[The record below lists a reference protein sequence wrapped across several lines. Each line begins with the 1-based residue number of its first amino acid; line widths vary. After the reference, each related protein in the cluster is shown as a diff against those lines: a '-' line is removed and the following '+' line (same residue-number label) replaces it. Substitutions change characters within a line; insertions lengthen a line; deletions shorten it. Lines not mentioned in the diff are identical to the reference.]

1 MRLLAALRPLLASVI
16 ILATASWPALAAE
29 GGSTPSNSSTS
40 GTNIV
45 VGFVGGF
52 VSHNNSRHGPVQL
65 AKRIRP
71 TIPQGTYVR
80 IFENRHRKSAYSA
93 ILHLLDVNGDGVLS
107 ADEKSRAH
115 IVLFGQSWGA
125 SAAVSLARDLRQVG
139 VPVLLTVQVDSVA
152 KIWQNDSVIPD
163 NVSEAINFYQPHGL
177 LHGRRRIQAADPVK
191 TQILGNY
198 LVDYRKNPVACPEE
212 APWIERVLTP
222 SHMQSECDPQLWSH
236 IEDLVRERLL
246 PPDVSAQS
254 FPAPA
259 DTRSSQR

>member
-1 MRLLAALRPLLASVI
+1 MRPLAAFRSLLAFAI
-16 ILATASWPALAAE
+16 ILASASWPALAAE
-29 GGSTPSNSSTS
+29 GGSTPSTSSAS
-40 GTNIV
+40 ATNIV

-52 VSHNNSRHGPVQL
+52 VSHDNSRHGPVRL
-65 AKRIRP
+65 ASRIRP
-71 TIPQGTYVR
+71 TVPQGTYIR
-80 IFENRHRKSAYSA
+80 IFENRHRKSAYST
-93 ILHLLDVNGDGVLS
+93 ILRLLDVNGDGVLS
-107 ADEKSRAH
+107 AEEKSRAH
-115 IVLFGQSWGA
+115 IILFGQSWGA

-152 KIWQNDSVIPD
+152 KIGQNDSVIPD
-163 NVSEAINFYQPHGL
+163 NVAQAINFYQPHGL
-177 LHGRRRIQAADPVK
+177 LHGRRRIEAADPVK

-222 SHMQSECDPQLWSH
+222 SHMQSECDPRLWSQ

-246 PPDVSAQS
+246 PPDISAQT